1 MINFDSATHTYTR
14 NNEKYT
20 SVTTLLKQYNISADY
35 SNIPTDVLQKA
46 AQRGNVTHKAI
57 EDYVKTGTVDP
68 NNVDLDNFIKYTVAR
83 GIDRTTSISEEI
95 IYDDTF
101 KIAGTIDLQY
111 VDNGEEIIADHK
123 TTSQI
128 HYESVAWQLSI
139 YNYIKCKG
147 DVIQYYIKKL
157 KVLHYYQ
164 GKLIVK
170 EIPPIEYD
178 EVVKLLNAHLI
189 GAPYVYTPDVTK
201 IISNS
206 ESIMLKTILDDI
218 EQCQTLLNDLNKK
231 KEEMQEK
238 IMERMEANGRYEL
251 DAEGFRITYSGGSVR
266 KSINIDQVKL
276 LCESIN
282 MDVDKLYKTSTTKP
296 RITITRRH

>member
-1 MINFDSATHTYTR
+1 MINFDEATHTYTR
-14 NNEKYT
+14 NNEQYT

-35 SNIPTDVLQKA
+35 NNIPTDVLQKA
-46 AQRGNVTHKAI
+46 AQRGKETHKAI
-57 EDYVKTGTVDP
+57 EDYIKTGVVTP
-68 NNVDLDNFIKYTVAR
+68 NNIDLDNFIKYITAR
-83 GIDRTTSISEEI
+83 GIDRSLTIAEEVV
-95 IYDDTF
+95 YDDTY
-101 KIAGTIDLQY
+101 KIAGTIDIQY
-111 VDNGEEIIADHK
+111 IDSDEEIIADHK

-164 GKLIVK
+164 GKLVVK
-170 EIPPIEYD
+170 EIPPIDYD
-178 EVVKLLNAHLI
+178 EVVKLLTAHLTN
-189 GAPYVYTPDVTK
+189 APYSYVPDVSK
-201 IISNS
+201 IISTS

-238 IMERMEANGRYEL
+238 LMERMAANGRHEVE
-251 DAEGFRITYSGGSVR
+251 AEGFRILYSSGNAR
-266 KSINIDQVKL
+266 KSIDLNQLKIFCELNNID
-276 LCESIN
+276 ID
-282 MDVDKLYKTSTTKP
+282 MLYKTTTTKP
-296 RITITRRH
+296 RITITRRG

>member
-1 MINFDSATHTYTR
+1 MINFDEATHTYTR
-14 NNEKYT
+14 NNEQYT

-35 SNIPTDVLQKA
+35 NNIPTNVLQKA
-46 AQRGNVTHKAI
+46 AQRGKETHKAI
-57 EDYVKTGTVDP
+57 EDYINTGVITP
-68 NNVDLDNFIKYTVAR
+68 NNVDLDNFIKYTTAR
-83 GIDRTTSISEEI
+83 GIDRSLAIAEEVV
-95 IYDDTF
+95 YDDTF

-111 VDNGEEIIADHK
+111 IDNDEDIIADHK

-170 EIPPIEYD
+170 EIPPIDYD
-178 EVVKLLNAHLI
+178 EVLKLLTAHLTNSSYSY
-189 GAPYVYTPDVTK
+189 APDISK
-201 IISNS
+201 ILSNS

-238 IMERMEANGRYEL
+238 IMERMESNGHHEIE
-251 DAEGFRITYSGGSVR
+251 AEGFRILYSSGNAR
-266 KSINIDQVKL
+266 KSIDLTQLKIFCELNNID
-276 LCESIN
+276 I
-282 MDVDKLYKTSTTKP
+282 DTLYKTTTTKP
-296 RITITRRH
+296 RITITRRG

>member
-1 MINFDSATHTYTR
+1 MINFDEATHTYTR
-14 NNEKYT
+14 NNEQYT

-35 SNIPTDVLQKA
+35 TNIPTNVLQKA
-46 AQRGNVTHKAI
+46 AQRGKETHKAI
-57 EDYVKTGTVDP
+57 EDYINTGVITP
-68 NNVDLDNFIKYTVAR
+68 NNVDLDNFIKYTIAR
-83 GIDRTTSISEEI
+83 GIDRSLAIAEEVV
-95 IYDDTF
+95 YDDTY
-101 KIAGTIDLQY
+101 KIAGTIDIQY
-111 VDNGEEIIADHK
+111 IDNDEDIIADHK

-164 GKLIVK
+164 GKLVVK
-170 EIPPIEYD
+170 EIPPIDYD
-178 EVVKLLNAHLI
+178 EVIKLLTAHLTNSS
-189 GAPYVYTPDVTK
+189 YSYTPDISK

-238 IMERMEANGRYEL
+238 IMERMATNGQHEVE
-251 DAEGFRITYSGGSVR
+251 AEGFRILYSSGNAR
-266 KSINIDQVKL
+266 KSIDLTQLKIFCELNNIDID
-276 LCESIN
+276 S
-282 MDVDKLYKTSTTKP
+282 LYKTTTTKP
-296 RITITRRH
+296 RITITRRG

>member
-1 MINFDSATHTYTR
+1 MIKFDEATHTYTR
-14 NNEKYT
+14 NNEQYT

-35 SNIPTDVLQKA
+35 NNIPADVLKKA
-46 AQRGNVTHKAI
+46 AQRGNETHKAI
-57 EDYVKTGTVDP
+57 EDYIKTGNVTP
-68 NNVDLDNFIKYTVAR
+68 NNVDLDNFIKYTTAR
-83 GIDRTTSISEEI
+83 GIDRSTAIAEEVV
-95 IYDDTF
+95 YDDTY
-101 KIAGTIDLQY
+101 KIAGTIDIQY
-111 VDNGEEIIADHK
+111 TDGDEEIIADHK

-164 GKLIVK
+164 GKLTVK
-170 EIPPIEYD
+170 EIPPIDYD
-178 EVVKLLNAHLI
+178 EVLKLLIAHLTNSSYS
-189 GAPYVYTPDVTK
+189 YVPDVSK

-218 EQCQTLLNDLNKK
+218 DQCQTLLNDLNKK

-238 IMERMEANGRYEL
+238 IMERMASNGRYEVE
-251 DAEGFRITYSGGSVR
+251 AEGFRILYSSGNAR
-266 KSINIDQVKL
+266 KSIDLNQLKVFCELNNLNIDL
-276 LCESIN
+276 
-282 MDVDKLYKTSTTKP
+282 LYKTTTTKP
-296 RITITRRH
+296 RITITRRG

>member
-1 MINFDSATHTYTR
+1 MINFDSTTHTYTR

-46 AQRGNVTHKAI
+46 AQRGNATHKAI
-57 EDYVKTGTVDP
+57 EDYIKTGTIDP

-111 VDNGEEIIADHK
+111 TDNGEEIIADHK

-178 EVVKLLNAHLI
+178 EVVNLLNAHLI

-201 IISNS
+201 IISSS
-206 ESIMLKTILDDI
+206 ESIMLRTILDDI

-238 IMERMEANGRYEL
+238 IMERMESNGRYEL
-251 DAEGFRITYSGGSVR
+251 EAEGFRITYSGSSVR